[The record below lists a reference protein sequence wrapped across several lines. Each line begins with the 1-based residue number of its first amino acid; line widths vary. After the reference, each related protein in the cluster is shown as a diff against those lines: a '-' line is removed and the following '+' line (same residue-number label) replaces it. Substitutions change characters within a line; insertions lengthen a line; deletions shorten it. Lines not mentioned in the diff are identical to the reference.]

1 MKFTFETSYKNNK
14 YEIKLTTGEGMS
26 LQNASAVITIGYNDS
41 YISSDKQI
49 ENAIKTLLDN
59 TRYTVKERQ
68 EAEIEANRFIA
79 YLKNDIKGI
88 NPHIKQINISDD
100 IVEIF
105 EEENEKKKTDEE
117 LINEQ

>member
-1 MKFTFETSYKNNK
+1 MKFTFETSYRNNK
-14 YEIKLTTGEGMS
+14 YEIKITAGEGMS
-26 LQNASAVITIGYNDS
+26 LQNAGAIITIGHNDS

-88 NPHIKQINISDD
+88 NPHIEQTRIQDE
-100 IVEIF
+100 IVSIF
-105 EEENEKKKTDEE
+105 EEENEEKNTDEE

>member
-1 MKFTFETSYKNNK
+1 MKFTFETSYRNNK
-14 YEIKLTTGEGMS
+14 YEIKITAGEGMS
-26 LQNASAVITIGYNDS
+26 LQNAGAIITIGHNDS

-88 NPHIKQINISDD
+88 NPHIEQTHIPDE
-100 IVEIF
+100 IVSIF
-105 EEENEKKKTDEE
+105 EEENEEKNTDEE

>member
-14 YEIKLTTGEGMS
+14 YEIKLTAGEGMS
-26 LQNASAVITIGYNDS
+26 LQNAVTVITIGHNDS
-41 YISSDKQI
+41 HISSDQQV

-88 NPHIKQINISDD
+88 NPHITQNQIPDE
-100 IVEIF
+100 IVSIF
-105 EEENEKKKTDEE
+105 EEENEKKNTDEE
-117 LINEQ
+117 LIDEQ

>member
-14 YEIKLTTGEGMS
+14 YEIKLTAGEGKS
-26 LQNASAVITIGYNDS
+26 LQNAVEVITIGYNDS
-41 YISSDKQI
+41 YISPDKQI
-49 ENAIKTLLDN
+49 ENVIKTLLDN

-68 EAEIEANRFIA
+68 EAEIEANRFIS

-88 NPHIKQINISDD
+88 NPHIKQIIPDD

>member
-14 YEIKLTTGEGMS
+14 YEIKLTAGEGMS
-26 LQNASAVITIGYNDS
+26 LQNAVEVITIGYNDS
-41 YISSDKQI
+41 YISPDKQI
-49 ENAIKTLLDN
+49 ENVIKTLLDN